1 MDEGQTLLVP
11 QAHRFGIGVVVHPGH
26 QHHVGAVAAGGFDL
40 GDGRTLGDTDGGPDA
55 HVAGGIGHALSVVAG
70 GAGDDAA
77 GLLLVGEGGNFIV
90 RAAELERAGLLQA
103 VGLEVEVAA
112 RDDALGGHH
121 GGAADDGGQHLL
133 GVVEHIHRD
142 HGETS
147 FITLSNYPNR
157 SGETPRSTARS
168 RTPDPPARRPW
179 RPDWRRVSTP
189 ARRGSCSRRWKD
201 WGRAARPRT
210 AARRRCRRGWGRT
223 AASHRFCGRHPLPDG
238 SGPCGPLSQ
247 AALEVLAVVAYNQP
261 VTKAFVEQVRGVDCS
276 GVIGS
281 LTTKGL
287 VEEKGRL
294 ELPGRPLLYGTTE
307 NFLRC
312 FNISSLDELPPLP
325 ESDEDKESE
334 ENGEEQEKTENGNE
348 QIDLLADQPVD
359 RQ

>member
-1 MDEGQTLLVP
+1 MFANGASVEFSRIA
-11 QAHRFGIGVVVHPGH
+11 QA
-26 QHHVGAVAAGGFDL
+26 
-40 GDGRTLGDTDGGPDA
+40 
-55 HVAGGIGHALSVVAG
+55 
-70 GAGDDAA
+70 
-77 GLLLVGEGGNFIV
+77 
-90 RAAELERAGLLQA
+90 LEISEKK
-103 VGLEVEVAA
+103 VK
-112 RDDALGGHH
+112 
-121 GGAADDGGQHLL
+121 
-133 GVVEHIHRD
+133 EHISALIDDYEASGR
-142 HGETS
+142 G
-147 FITLSNYPNR
+147 ITIILLDNSCQMVSKKEFAPQI
-157 SGETPRSTARS
+157 
-168 RTPDPPARRPW
+168 RTVMDLRRN
-179 RPDWRRVSTP
+179 T
-189 ARRGSCSRRWKD
+189 
-201 WGRAARPRT
+201 
-210 AARRRCRRGWGRT
+210 
-223 AASHRFCGRHPLPDG
+223 
-238 SGPCGPLSQ
+238 PLSQ

-325 ESDEDKESE
+325 ENDEDKESK

>member
-1 MDEGQTLLVP
+1 MSGRGITIILLDNSCQMVSKKEFAPQIRTVMDL
-11 QAHRFGIGVVVHPGH
+11 
-26 QHHVGAVAAGGFDL
+26 
-40 GDGRTLGDTDGGPDA
+40 
-55 HVAGGIGHALSVVAG
+55 
-70 GAGDDAA
+70 
-77 GLLLVGEGGNFIV
+77 
-90 RAAELERAGLLQA
+90 
-103 VGLEVEVAA
+103 
-112 RDDALGGHH
+112 
-121 GGAADDGGQHLL
+121 
-133 GVVEHIHRD
+133 
-142 HGETS
+142 
-147 FITLSNYPNR
+147 
-157 SGETPRSTARS
+157 
-168 RTPDPPARRPW
+168 RRN
-179 RPDWRRVSTP
+179 T
-189 ARRGSCSRRWKD
+189 
-201 WGRAARPRT
+201 
-210 AARRRCRRGWGRT
+210 
-223 AASHRFCGRHPLPDG
+223 
-238 SGPCGPLSQ
+238 PLSQ

-325 ESDEDKESE
+325 ENDEDKESK